1 MKFLQWGIYIA
12 LDNDD
17 YEVPADLLSDK
28 LTSLILKE
36 LDNLKSKEKLVKLK
50 NTDNKTA
57 RNLWQKGEI
66 MTEEVYYHSKS
77 KGEDIPVSEMSDLYV
92 RRAFKKMI
100 MKERKRNDD
109 KEKIKVNITNAM
121 MYLEKALEE

>member
-1 MKFLQWGIYIA
+1 
-12 LDNDD
+12 
-17 YEVPADLLSDK
+17 
-28 LTSLILKE
+28 
-36 LDNLKSKEKLVKLK
+36 
-50 NTDNKTA
+50 
-57 RNLWQKGEI
+57 

-109 KEKIKVNITNAM
+109 KEKIKVNITNAL
-121 MYLEKALEE
+121 MYLEKALEEQ

>member
-1 MKFLQWGIYIA
+1 
-12 LDNDD
+12 
-17 YEVPADLLSDK
+17 
-28 LTSLILKE
+28 
-36 LDNLKSKEKLVKLK
+36 
-50 NTDNKTA
+50 
-57 RNLWQKGEI
+57 
-66 MTEEVYYHSKS
+66 MTEEVYYLSKS

>member
-1 MKFLQWGIYIA
+1 
-12 LDNDD
+12 
-17 YEVPADLLSDK
+17 
-28 LTSLILKE
+28 
-36 LDNLKSKEKLVKLK
+36 
-50 NTDNKTA
+50 
-57 RNLWQKGEI
+57 

-109 KEKIKVNITNAM
+109 KEKIKVNITNAL